1 MRLPDATG
9 AWGKRPETEAGRIA
23 RLASIA
29 SDGSASARPVVPA
42 QAIETAGVNCGLT
55 EYQ

>member
-29 SDGSASARPVVPA
+29 SDGSASARPVFLRRPSKRPA
-42 QAIETAGVNCGLT
+42 SIAD
-55 EYQ
+55 